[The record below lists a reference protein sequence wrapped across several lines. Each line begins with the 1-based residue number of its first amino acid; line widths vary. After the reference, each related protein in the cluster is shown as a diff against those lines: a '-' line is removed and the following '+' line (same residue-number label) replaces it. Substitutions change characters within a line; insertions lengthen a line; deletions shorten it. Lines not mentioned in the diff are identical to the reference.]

1 MKAVHETC
9 EPRREVLEGQ
19 LQEDI
24 FAAKLGDVICGKA
37 PEVYSDP
44 ALFFKNTYP
53 TGGLKTFLQEI
64 FGRLGAGE
72 GSPFLRLET
81 SFGGGKTH
89 NLIAAYHV
97 ATGGSGISGLESFMN
112 PDLVPDHEVNVAALV
127 GQEIDPNNGF
137 QHGDVTTYTL
147 WGEMA
152 YQLGGAEAYKLVEKS
167 DKQYGAPGTDALS
180 RVVGDSPTIIMID
193 EIANHLRVARNVP
206 GLREQVSPFLG
217 ALMELAGSR
226 PNLVVVLTLAQAQD
240 AYGRESEEVRESLR
254 EMSGLSARR
263 ERTLTPTGDE
273 EIASVITH
281 RLFKTV
287 DRDAAEETADAFRR
301 YYEKLLDQGVAVP
314 THAVTAEYANDIEQ
328 TYPLHPCLIDILNR
342 KTSTIPNFQRTR
354 GALRLLAQVIRRVWE
369 RQESD
374 TYLVSPA
381 HVDLSVD
388 SLREELTSRLDRQQF
403 VPVIQADIWSEKGEA
418 NPSHAQQ
425 IDADWQNKGKPP
437 FGRRVAQT
445 IFLHSLTHGKAQWA
459 TRADINL
466 AVCQPGTDADLVAQ
480 TIDRLDSFWHIHM
493 DEQRERFYFDTE
505 PSPAKIIDEEM
516 DKVGRTEGKKK
527 LGLWVRSVY
536 KTQFLDPV
544 VFPEGPEEVDDGTG
558 RPKLVLMNFDS
569 VQVSGDEDPPPALV
583 RKIYERTGRQGKYRT
598 YQNNVL
604 FLCAGQREVDHML
617 RAARRHC
624 ALERITDSQDRMEA
638 FDESVR
644 KKLKNNADTAQLKL
658 RQAVTRGYQ
667 HLFYPSGSAGAE
679 SGGLEHYTFR
689 PQEGGT
695 DAKRDIEK
703 DLIKVLRQLN
713 KVLTADDDA
722 LGPLY
727 VEDKLWPDSRDHLS
741 TEQLRRAFCKKRSM
755 PIVLAPE
762 KLKETIRRGIEDGS
776 WVYWD
781 GQRGYGSTHPL
792 PSIALVDDH
801 TLYLPDSAPFCLE
814 CGQQP
819 CVCEEEEGGEE
830 GEGGNECPLCGQ
842 DPCVCGTGGG
852 GEAGV
857 VSLGPLEGT
866 PNKVFTALQDRCED
880 GDVQKLAGIRMA
892 CDDVD
897 TLRRLGL
904 AFSQLSGLKLTV
916 EHSYTAQADND
927 SVKLTYSGS
936 WNGFEPARSF
946 TQKFEQRSDDCQQ
959 RTRISV
965 QFEQPIAP
973 GSQQIERMLE
983 SFNSMEVGKLE
994 LTGSAA
1000 DAGEEGEHGE

>member
-1 MKAVHETC
+1 MKPVYETC
-9 EPRREVLEGQ
+9 VPRDEVLEGR

-24 FAAKLGDVICGKA
+24 FAAKLGDVIRGEA

-44 ALFFKNTYP
+44 ALFFQNTYP
-53 TGGLKTFLQEI
+53 TGGLKTFLREV
-64 FGRLGAGE
+64 FGRLGAGD

-97 ATGGSGISGLESFMN
+97 ATSGSSIPGLDTYIPSDAI
-112 PDLVPDHEVNVAALV
+112 PDQTVNVAALV
-127 GQEIDPNNGF
+127 GQELDPNNGV

-152 YQLGGAEAYKLVEKS
+152 YQLGGAEGYELVKKS
-167 DKQYGAPGTDALS
+167 DTQFGAPGTDALS
-180 RVVGDSPTIIMID
+180 RVIGDSPTVVMID
-193 EIANHLRVARNVP
+193 EIANHLRVAKNVP
-206 GLREQVSPFLG
+206 GLRGQISPFLG

-281 RLFKTV
+281 RLFDAV
-287 DRDAAEETADAFRR
+287 DREAAAKSADAFRR

-314 THAVTAEYANDIEQ
+314 THAVTPEYANDIEQ
-328 TYPLHPCLIDILNR
+328 TYPLHPSLIDVLNR

-354 GALRLLAQVIRRVWE
+354 GALRLLAQVVRNVWD

-374 TYLVSPA
+374 AYLISPA
-381 HVDLSVD
+381 NVDLSVD
-388 SLREELTSRLDRQQF
+388 SLREELTSRLDRQQYT
-403 VPVIQADIWSEKGEA
+403 PVITADIWSEKGEA

-425 IDADWQNKGKPP
+425 IDADWESKGKPP
-437 FGRRVAQT
+437 LGRRVAQT
-445 IFLHSLTHGKAQWA
+445 IFLHSLTHGKAKWA

-466 AVCQPGTDADLVAQ
+466 AVCQPGLDADLVTQ
-480 TIDRLDSFWHIHM
+480 TIDRLDSFWHIHT

-544 VFPEGPEEVDDGTG
+544 IFPEGPEEVDDGAG
-558 RPKLVLMNFDS
+558 RPKLALMNFDS
-569 VQVSGDEDPPPALV
+569 VQVSGEDDPPPSLV
-583 RKIYERTGRQGKYRT
+583 RKIHERTGGQGKYRT

-604 FLCAGQREVDHML
+604 FLCVSEQESDHML

-624 ALERITDSQDRMEA
+624 ALERITDSDERMKE

-644 KKLKNNADTAQLKL
+644 KKLTNSADTAQLKL

-667 HLFYPSGSAGAE
+667 HLFYPSGSASTE
-679 SGGLEHYTFR
+679 SGGLEHYAFR

-727 VEDKLWPDSRDHLS
+727 VEDKLWPDSRDHMS
-741 TEQLRRAFCKKRSM
+741 TEELRRAFCKKRSM
-755 PIVLAPE
+755 PIILAPD
-762 KLKETIRRGIEDGS
+762 KLKETIRRGIEEGN

-781 GQRGYGSTHPL
+781 GQRGYGPDHPL
-792 PSIALVDDH
+792 PSIALVEDH
-801 TLYLPDSAPFCLE
+801 TLYLPDSAPFCLQ

-819 CVCEEEEGGEE
+819 CVCADEEDEEDMTEA
-830 GEGGNECPLCGQ
+830 CPLCGQ
-842 DPCVCGTGGG
+842 DPCVCGTGEDGSSF
-852 GEAGV
+852 
-857 VSLGPLEGT
+857 VSLGPLDGT
-866 PNKVFTALQDRCED
+866 PNKVFTDLEDRCKD
-880 GDVQKLAGIRMA
+880 GEVSQLSGIRIA

-904 AFSQLSGLKLTV
+904 AFSQLSGLNLNV
-916 EHSYTAQADND
+916 EHSYTAQAGND

-936 WNGFEPARSF
+936 WEGFEPTRDF
-946 TQKFEQRSDDCQQ
+946 TQKFEKRADDREQ
-959 RTRISV
+959 RTRIHV
-965 QFEQPIAP
+965 RFERPVDPEGAEL
-973 GSQQIERMLE
+973 ERMLE
-983 SFNSMEVGKLE
+983 SFNSMEIGKVE

-1000 DAGEEGEHGE
+1000 EDDEEDVDGQ